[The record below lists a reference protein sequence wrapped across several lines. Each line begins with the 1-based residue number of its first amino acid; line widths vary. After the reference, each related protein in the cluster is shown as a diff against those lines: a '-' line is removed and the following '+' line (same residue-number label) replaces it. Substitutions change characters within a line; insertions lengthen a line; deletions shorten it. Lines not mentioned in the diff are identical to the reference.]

1 MEQGGDIIISSNSE
15 NSIDV
20 EGALQTYSEKGTAGD
35 VNLTSPGNINISSIR
50 SQGRNQGGDIQ
61 VKSKRGEINS
71 TGNIDSY
78 SEAGR
83 GGNVEVNAPE
93 SSVTLENVSSY
104 GMTESGDLRIQ
115 SRRAQVKTGNV
126 KTQAPQ
132 GLSLI
137 HI

>member
-15 NSIDV
+15 NGIDV
-20 EGALQTYSEKGTAGD
+20 EGALQTYSEKGTAGN

-93 SSVTLENVSSY
+93 SSVTLENDHP
-104 GMTESGDLRIQ
+104 T
-115 SRRAQVKTGNV
+115 A
-126 KTQAPQ
+126 
-132 GLSLI
+132 
-137 HI
+137 